1 MQNFS
6 QHPQFTEQE
15 KLKCPRCDSINTK
28 FCYYNNYNLSQPR
41 HFCKSCRRYWTK
53 GGALRNIPVG
63 GGYRK
68 NAKRGSAAAAAAKRS
83 APPEENEV
91 SLLQKG
97 DGSGEGQSSNFPEFG
112 TQGGAVPLKP
122 DDVGQ
127 GQLGNLTE
135 AAAGIVRSEA
145 LPLRLD
151 DFEQGQFGNLAE
163 VSGSFSSQLVDSS
176 GGAQFGG
183 LLDGLG
189 PSGPSLHKSDLFCD
203 SGLGQ
208 TVDPQADGF
217 LNIGG
222 SGDGGA
228 SWGGRGGGG
237 WPDLAIWRLG

>member
-68 NAKRGSAAAAAAKRS
+68 NAKRGSAAAAAKRS

-97 DGSGEGQSSNFPEFG
+97 DGSGEGQSSNLPEFG
-112 TQGGAVPLKP
+112 RQGGAVPLKP
-122 DDVGQ
+122 DNFGQ

-135 AAAGIVRSEA
+135 AAAGIRIFKIPEMGAAIYVCLSRKSRWWRLVGDGSSLGFRLDRTSPEGEGVAVVRDPWFSLAARRSELA
-145 LPLRLD
+145 ASRLWPWLI
-151 DFEQGQFGNLAE
+151 GQE
-163 VSGSFSSQLVDSS
+163 
-176 GGAQFGG
+176 
-183 LLDGLG
+183 
-189 PSGPSLHKSDLFCD
+189 SDED
-203 SGLGQ
+203 
-208 TVDPQADGF
+208 VP
-217 LNIGG
+217 
-222 SGDGGA
+222 
-228 SWGGRGGGG
+228 
-237 WPDLAIWRLG
+237 RLWWIDEED

>member
-1 MQNFS
+1 MQNFT

-63 GGYRK
+63 GGSRK
-68 NAKRGSAAAAAAKRS
+68 NAKRGTAAAAKRS
-83 APPEENEV
+83 VPPEESEA
-91 SLLQKG
+91 SLPRNS
-97 DGSGEGQSSNFPEFG
+97 DGSGERQSGNLPEFG
-112 TQGGAVPLKP
+112 GQGGAGPLKP
-122 DDVGQ
+122 DDFRQ

-135 AAAGIVRSEA
+135 AAGGIGRSEA
-145 LPLRLD
+145 LPLMLD
-151 DFEQGQFGNLAE
+151 DFGQGQFGILAE
-163 VSGSFSSQLVDSS
+163 VRGGFSSLLVGSS

-189 PSGPSLHKSDLFCD
+189 PIGPSLHTSDLFCNPG
-203 SGLGQ
+203 SGQ
-208 TVDPQADGF
+208 DVDPQADGF

-222 SGDGGA
+222 SGDGG
-228 SWGGRGGGG
+228 SWGRRGGG
-237 WPDLAIWRLG
+237 WPDLAI